1 MQTSEP
7 CRYSYVESHPLSV
20 RGPQA
25 GIQGDHE
32 GSLED
37 VSRGDPEKG
46 YESCLE
52 DDPKGR
58 CEGDLK
64 DRLEVDPNDRLEGD
78 PKDHVEESQKLIVE
92 VQTSSNPEPPSR
104 YSKVQVRLF

>member
-7 CRYSYVESHPLSV
+7 CGNSYFESHPLSV

-25 GIQGDHE
+25 GLQGDHE

-37 VSRGDPEKG
+37 ISGRDPQKG

-52 DDPKGR
+52 DNPKGR
-58 CEGDLK
+58 REDFK
-64 DRLEVDPNDRLEGD
+64 DRLEGDPNDRLEGD
-78 PKDHVEESQKLIVE
+78 PKDHVEESQKLVVE
-92 VQTSSNPEPPSR
+92 VQISSNPEPPSR
-104 YSKVQVRLF
+104 YSKVQV